1 MVITTDNQYV
11 DFTHSLKIKNNYR
24 FSFHKYVFKKII
36 KCNWPYL
43 TVELKIHQLRP
54 NFTSEISI
62 AAKTI
67 FSIFY
72 LENKKIIQNN

>member
-11 DFTHSLKIKNNYR
+11 DFTHRFKNYKQYR

-36 KCNWPYL
+36 KCNLPYL

-72 LENKKIIQNN
+72 LENQKIMQNN